1 MIPVSMIREY
11 LYCPLKV
18 YTKIHVENIKPYP
31 AITNISH
38 DAVIGFEELIK
49 RNLWHLKGEMQVKE
63 ILGELLKDIP
73 EFLDT
78 VYNQYQD
85 AEVVDNKHYNFQILK
100 EDLKFNSWLLA
111 IKAQKILK
119 IGLTGAEAVNLLFP
133 PSLLEF
139 KIEDKEN
146 GLLGQIDK
154 IEIVD
159 GVYYPVKIKTN
170 LPPLKGV
177 WQSDAIQITAYAYLM
192 EHEFN
197 KEILVGFV
205 NYMRVGS
212 KKPVLINTSLR
223 EKFSEIFNEIVSI
236 VYDDKFPEVVLNVN
250 KCRSCDYCE
259 ICEYSEEFK

>member
-18 YTKIHVENIKPYP
+18 YLEMHDENIKSYP
-31 AITNISH
+31 PTTNISH
-38 DAVIGFEELIK
+38 DALIGFEELIK

-63 ILGELLKDIP
+63 ILEELLKDIP
-73 EFLDT
+73 EFLD
-78 VYNQYQD
+78 VINLQYQD
-85 AEVVDNKHYNFQILK
+85 VEVIDNRNNNFDILK
-100 EDLKFNSWLLA
+100 DDLKFNSWLIA
-111 IKAQKILK
+111 IKTQKMLK
-119 IGLTGAEAVNLLFP
+119 TGLNGAEIVNLLFP

-159 GVYYPVKIKTN
+159 GVYYPIKIKTN
-170 LPPLKGV
+170 LPPIKGV

-197 KEILVGFV
+197 KEISVGFV

-212 KKPVLINTSLR
+212 RKPVLINTNLR
-223 EKFSEIFNEIVSI
+223 EKFSQIFNEIISI
-236 VYDDKFPEVVLNVN
+236 VYDDKFPKIVQNVN

-259 ICEYSEEFK
+259 ICQYSIE

>member
-1 MIPVSMIREY
+1 MIPISMIMDY

-18 YTKIHVENIKPYP
+18 YTKMHFENVKVHSAKI
-31 AITNISH
+31 NLSH
-38 DAVIGFEELIK
+38 DAIIGFEEIIK
-49 RNLWHLKGEMQVKE
+49 RNLWSLNGEMQIKE

-73 EFLDT
+73 EFLDII
-78 VYNQYQD
+78 YNQYKD
-85 AEVVDNKHYNFQILK
+85 LKADESVSYNFDILK
-100 EDLKFNSWLLA
+100 EDLKFNSWLIA
-111 IKAQKILK
+111 IKTQKMLK
-119 IGLTGAEAVNLLFP
+119 TGLTGAEAVTLLFP

-212 KKPVLINTSLR
+212 KKPVLINTHLR
-223 EKFSEIFNEIVSI
+223 EKFSQVFNEIVSI
-236 VYDDKFPEVVLNVN
+236 VYDDEFPEVVQNIN
-250 KCRSCDYCE
+250 KCRSCDYSV
-259 ICEYSEEFK
+259 ICEYSL

>member
-11 LYCPLKV
+11 LYCPLKI
-18 YTKIHVENIKPYP
+18 YIKMHDKNVKSYSP
-31 AITNISH
+31 INKISH
-38 DAVIGFEELIK
+38 DALIGFEELIK
-49 RNLWHLKGEMQVKE
+49 RNIWPLKGEMRVKE
-63 ILGELLKDIP
+63 ILEELLKDMP
-73 EFLDT
+73 EFLEIIQH
-78 VYNQYQD
+78 QYENF
-85 AEVVDNKHYNFQILK
+85 EVVDKLSDNFDILK
-100 EDLKFNSWLLA
+100 EDLKFNSWIIA
-111 IKAQKILK
+111 IKTQKMLK
-119 IGLTGAEAVNLLFP
+119 TGLIGAEVVNLLFP

-154 IEIVD
+154 IEIID
-159 GVYYPVKIKTN
+159 GVYYPIKVKTN

-197 KEILVGFV
+197 KEISVGFV

-212 KKPVLINTSLR
+212 KKPVLINTNLR
-223 EKFSEIFNEIVSI
+223 EKFSQVFNEIISI
-236 VYDDKFPEVVLNVN
+236 VYDDKFPEIVQNVN

-259 ICEYSEEFK
+259 ICQYNIE

>member
-1 MIPVSMIREY
+1 
-11 LYCPLKV
+11 
-18 YTKIHVENIKPYP
+18 
-31 AITNISH
+31 
-38 DAVIGFEELIK
+38 
-49 RNLWHLKGEMQVKE
+49 MQVKE

-73 EFLDT
+73 EFLDI

-85 AEVVDNKHYNFQILK
+85 AEVVDNVSYNFEILK
-100 EDLKFNSWLLA
+100 EDLKFNSWLIA
-111 IKAQKILK
+111 IKAQKMLK
-119 IGLTGAEAVNLLFP
+119 TGLTGAEAVNLLFP

-139 KIEDKEN
+139 RIEDKEN
-146 GLLGQIDK
+146 GLLGKIEK

-197 KEILVGFV
+197 KEVLVGFV

-223 EKFSEIFNEIVSI
+223 EKFSQIFNEIVSI

-250 KCRSCDYCE
+250 KCRSCDYYE

>member
-18 YTKIHVENIKPYP
+18 YIKMHDENVKSYSTINK
-31 AITNISH
+31 ISH
-38 DAVIGFEELIK
+38 DALIGFEELIK
-49 RNLWHLKGEMQVKE
+49 RNIWPLKGEMQVKE
-63 ILGELLKDIP
+63 ILEELLKDMP
-73 EFLDT
+73 EFLDIIQSR
-78 VYNQYQD
+78 YENF
-85 AEVVDNKHYNFQILK
+85 AVVDKLTDNFDILK
-100 EDLKFNSWLLA
+100 EDLKFNSWIIA
-111 IKAQKILK
+111 IKTQKMLK
-119 IGLTGAEAVNLLFP
+119 TGLIGAEVVNLLFP

-154 IEIVD
+154 IEIID
-159 GVYYPVKIKTN
+159 GVYYPIKIKTN

-197 KEILVGFV
+197 KEISVGFV

-212 KKPVLINTSLR
+212 RKPVLINTNLR
-223 EKFSEIFNEIVSI
+223 EKFSQVFNDIISI
-236 VYDDKFPEVVLNVN
+236 VYDDKFPEIVQNVN
-250 KCRSCDYCE
+250 KCRSCDYCK
-259 ICEYSEEFK
+259 ICQYSVE

>member
-18 YTKIHVENIKPYP
+18 YIKIHNENVKSYSPIN
-31 AITNISH
+31 NISH
-38 DAVIGFEELIK
+38 DALIGFEELIK
-49 RNLWHLKGEMQVKE
+49 RNIWPLKGEMKVKE
-63 ILGELLKDIP
+63 ILEELLKDMP
-73 EFLDT
+73 EFLDIIQH
-78 VYNQYQD
+78 QY
-85 AEVVDNKHYNFQILK
+85 ENFELVDKLNNNFDVLK
-100 EDLKFNSWLLA
+100 EDLKFNSWLIA
-111 IKAQKILK
+111 IKTQKMLK
-119 IGLTGAEAVNLLFP
+119 TGLIGAEVVDLLFP

-154 IEIVD
+154 IEIID
-159 GVYYPVKIKTN
+159 GVYYPIKIKTN

-197 KEILVGFV
+197 KEISVGFV

-212 KKPVLINTSLR
+212 RKPVLINTNLR
-223 EKFSEIFNEIVSI
+223 EKFSQIFNEIISI
-236 VYDDKFPEVVLNVN
+236 VYDDKFPNVVQNVN
-250 KCRSCDYCE
+250 KCRSCDYCD
-259 ICEYSEEFK
+259 ICQYSSE